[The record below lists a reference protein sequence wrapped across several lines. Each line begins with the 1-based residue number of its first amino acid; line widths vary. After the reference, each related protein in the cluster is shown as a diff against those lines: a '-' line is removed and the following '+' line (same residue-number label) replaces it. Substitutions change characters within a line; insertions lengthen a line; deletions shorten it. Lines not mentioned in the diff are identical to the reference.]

1 MKIFGYPRDDF
12 SGLHLGF
19 PWMNIGINP
28 ERNGWRIK
36 KKNRKGSSTLWCHAI
51 EPLIAEKQKQKQK
64 N

>member
-36 KKNRKGSSTLWCHAI
+36 KKIGKDHPRYGAM
-51 EPLIAEKQKQKQK
+51 PL
-64 N
+64 NL